1 MKIRKYLY
9 NWDNGTVDLYITV
22 GMKISLL
29 CEEIESEIIGSMTVL
44 GKLEALKIEKPIEYA
59 QMVFD
64 GTMQKYCDIIDDVNR
79 KSASI
84 LFGLY
89 KVRFPDM
96 SDAQINSLIREFQMY
111 DN

>member
-1 MKIRKYLY
+1 MIIRKCLY
-9 NWDNGTVDLYITV
+9 NWDDGTVDLYATD
-22 GMKISLL
+22 GTKISLL
-29 CEEIESEIIGSMTVL
+29 CEEIESEISGSMTAL

-59 QMVFD
+59 QMAFD
-64 GTMQKYCDIIDDVNR
+64 GTMQKYCDILDDVNR

-96 SDAQINSLIREFQMY
+96 SDTQ
-111 DN
+111 D